1 MEVEEGGVGEHRG
14 PDRRSSGERRTGI
27 GRRVWDR
34 RLYDSLFRQRTAYAR
49 RTGSVRRK
57 QSPEAASDGQP
68 SNGDDTR

>member
-14 PDRRSSGERRTGI
+14 PDRRSSGARRTGI